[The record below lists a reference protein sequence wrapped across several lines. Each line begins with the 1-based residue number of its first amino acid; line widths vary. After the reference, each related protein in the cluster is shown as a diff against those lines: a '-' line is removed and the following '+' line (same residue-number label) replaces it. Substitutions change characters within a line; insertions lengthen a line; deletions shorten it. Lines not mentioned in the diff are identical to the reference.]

1 MTPEHWVVELKTG
14 VKLCVRPTL
23 EQMTTYILLEQE
35 DWFEDEIAFVR
46 RLATSETV
54 ALDVGANH
62 GVYALSLAAAGA
74 HRVWAFEPT
83 RSAGEML
90 GQAIAE
96 NGFQD
101 RVIWVPAGLSDRER
115 EAVIATGLN
124 TELSSLTGQGETCEL
139 VNLLTLDSFLA
150 QEAPG
155 VRIDFVKL
163 DVEGEERAVL
173 AGGHDFFTSQSP
185 VVMFEIKHGS
195 QVNEGLIDDF
205 RRLGYGIYRLVP
217 GAQALIP
224 FYEAERD
231 GFLLNLFAVKPDTA
245 RRLADRGLLADEG
258 GIRSAMKEWAQ
269 RAPKA
274 DAILDRLSSEP
285 WTRPWLEDWRARAA
299 ALPALYWLALDA
311 CLSALDDR
319 FLAVQRVGALRFAL
333 EATAQLSRVSSSD
346 SAVLWLRLLA
356 LSAYGLRSAAVKL
369 GRQLLSV
376 LGAGKGPGWPF
387 LPPSAEYRAR
397 EAEPA
402 AHWLLASLQDFLLR
416 QESFSSYF
424 AVDQGLLNAAIAN
437 PQCSL
442 QVVRMALLFALRRKG
457 RPVVPAAHPVFDP
470 KLSRNARLWRE
481 LVFGRVPHA
490 VRVLAGRLEVI
501 DVGASSHGKLTEP
514 YAPLILL
521 SLARVTG
528 FEPDQDACSQL
539 RAIYQDE
546 EAFRF
551 LPHFVGRGGPAT
563 FHETNWFMTGSLYAP
578 NVDLLQRFQ
587 GLAEVTCPV
596 ASHPVQTVALKDVPG
611 ITSIDML
618 KIDVQGAELD
628 VFIGAGSL
636 LEDALLIW
644 TEVEF
649 VPLYRDQP
657 LFADVERYLREKGFQ
672 LFAFDYIASRLL
684 RAFADSGHRPGR
696 RAQVLWADALFI
708 PQLKRWDDFPTPRL
722 AKLALLLDLVA
733 DAPDYCHYALTL
745 IDRREGTNYAAA
757 YLAR

>member
-1 MTPEHWVVELKTG
+1 M
-14 VKLCVRPTL
+14 
-23 EQMTTYILLEQE
+23 
-35 DWFEDEIAFVR
+35 
-46 RLATSETV
+46 LA
-54 ALDVGANH
+54 
-62 GVYALSLAAAGA
+62 
-74 HRVWAFEPT
+74 
-83 RSAGEML
+83 
-90 GQAIAE
+90 QAIAE

-155 VRIDFVKL
+155 VRVDFVKL

-217 GAQALIP
+217 GTQALIP
-224 FYEAERD
+224 FDEAERD

-245 RRLADRGLLADEG
+245 RRLAERGLLADEG

-285 WTRPWLEDWRARAA
+285 WTRPWLENWRARAA
-299 ALPALYWLALDA
+299 AIPALYWLALDA

-376 LGAGKGPGWPF
+376 LSGGKGPGWPF
-387 LPPSAEYRAR
+387 LPPLAEYRAR

-402 AHWLLASLQDFLLR
+402 AHWLLASLQGFLLS

-442 QVVRMALLFALRRKG
+442 HVVRMALLFALRRKG

-470 KLSRNARLWRE
+470 ELSRNARLWRQ

-528 FEPDQDACSQL
+528 FEPDQDACNQL

-587 GLAEVTCPV
+587 GLAEVTRPV

-649 VPLYRDQP
+649 LPLYRDQP

-696 RAQVLWADALFI
+696 RAQALWADALFI

-745 IDRREGTNYAAA
+745 IDRREGTNYAAV